1 MIKKKYSCKF
11 RGWYASS
18 TPIPDVSHHLQGSE
32 SLSCGDPALDELTLC
47 TGTMANSF
55 CSRLSSVVCLDSGPQ
70 TLWRWYQAVP
80 QVKALLG
87 VDRACDQ
94 EWQDLCSWALR
105 LPEQSFSSWQVRVCL
120 WSQYQLWGILGYEK
134 LMKISFESFRM
145 QGICGKFVSSLNHC
159 SVPQSYTQCRE

>member
-1 MIKKKYSCKF
+1 MCKF
-11 RGWYASS
+11 HTNTWCFTSS
-18 TPIPDVSHHLQGSE
+18 PRLGKLVLWWPSPGLQNQPG
-32 SLSCGDPALDELTLC
+32 ELNRC
-47 TGTMANSF
+47 TGTMADSF

-70 TLWRWYQAVP
+70 TLWRWSQAVP

-94 EWQDLCSWALR
+94 EWQDLCSWALH

-120 WSQYQLWGILGYEK
+120 WSQYPLWGTLGYEK